1 MSESQAESLMMDF
14 RPNSGVGSGPGGI
27 GIAADLRPHA
37 YDPAANPE
45 LFEGVLARRVVAF
58 VIDLTVIVLPLSSFS
73 VSSPSALAGRCSGCC
88 RRRR

>member
-1 MSESQAESLMMDF
+1 MSDSAPKSAWDSAL
-14 RPNSGVGSGPGGI
+14 GGI
-27 GIAADLRPHA
+27 GLSAELRPHA
-37 YDPAANPE
+37 FDPIAQPE